1 MAPQKEEKI
10 IPPVRGLSECGVIL
24 MIGIMKILILRFS
37 SIGDIVLTTP
47 VVRTVKAQVDKVE
60 VHYATKIQY
69 QDLFLANPY
78 IDKMHYLRDSLADL
92 IDELK
97 AEKFDCI
104 IDLHHN
110 LRTFRV
116 KRALGVKSFSYN
128 KLNIEKWL
136 KVNLKIDK
144 LPNVHIVDRYM
155 KTVEP
160 LGVRMDALGL
170 DYFIPE
176 KDEVPSDWLPD
187 GFRTDFVVYA
197 IGAQHATKKL
207 PFQKMVELCDRINK
221 PVVLLGGPEDS
232 TVGEAVEKF
241 FSKLGEAA
249 DTAEGLRRLNKKTI
263 VYNGCGKFSIN
274 QSASVIRQARY
285 VFTHDTGLMH
295 IAAAFKKEVFSIWG
309 NTIPAFGMFPY
320 RTRFT
325 ILENNRIGCRPCSKI
340 GYRKCPKGHFRC
352 MNDLLLDF
360 YLPG

>member
-1 MAPQKEEKI
+1 
-10 IPPVRGLSECGVIL
+10 
-24 MIGIMKILILRFS
+24 MKILILRFS

-47 VVRTVKAQVDKVE
+47 VIRTVKTQLDKAE

-69 QDLFLANPY
+69 RDLFTANPY
-78 IDKMHYLRDSLADL
+78 IDKMHYLENSLGDL
-92 IDELK
+92 ILRLK
-97 AEKFDCI
+97 AEKFDCV

-116 KRALGVKSFSYN
+116 KRALGVRSFSYN
-128 KLNIEKWL
+128 KLNVEKWL

-176 KDEVPSDWLPD
+176 KDELPAAWLPE
-187 GFRTDFVVYA
+187 GFRDAYVVYA
-197 IGAQHATKKL
+197 IGAQHGTKKL
-207 PFQKMVELCDRINK
+207 PLEKMIELCDRINK
-221 PVVLLGGPEDS
+221 PVVLLGDANDTGTGRMIEQ
-232 TVGEAVEKF
+232 F
-241 FSKLGEAA
+241 FSRKDETLETG
-249 DTAEGLRRLNKKTI
+249 EGLRRLNKKTT
-263 VYNGCGKFSIN
+263 VYNGCGKFNIN
-274 QSASVIRQARY
+274 QSASIVRQSSY

-309 NTIPAFGMFPY
+309 NTIPGFGMYPY

-325 ILENNRIGCRPCSKI
+325 ILENNRLSCRPCSKI
-340 GYRKCPKGHFRC
+340 GYNKCPKGHFKC
-352 MNDLLLDF
+352 MNELILDF